1 MPGPDSAWNERF
13 DAWCQQG
20 VALCNDAGD
29 DPQVLL
35 AVLRELEQLHRQLQD
50 GAFRS
55 SMPSSRQQLYAL
67 LQSMEKSGGWPYIP
81 RLQLKTFMELLEDF
95 KGQDEQDPEA
105 SAA

>member
-20 VALCNDAGD
+20 VALCNDARN

-50 GAFRS
+50 GPFRS

-95 KGQDEQDPEA
+95 KAQDEQDPEA